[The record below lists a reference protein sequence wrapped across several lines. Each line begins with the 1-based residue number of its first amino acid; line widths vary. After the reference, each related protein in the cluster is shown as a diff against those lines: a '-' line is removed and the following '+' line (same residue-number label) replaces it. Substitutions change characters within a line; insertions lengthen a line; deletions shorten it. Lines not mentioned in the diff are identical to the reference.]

1 MHHLFGLV
9 LAQRDLS
16 RAGDLFS
23 LEDAEIEGSL
33 SEALEQIRTISSSA
47 DYQTNDNDQAVVEI
61 CITRITTAI
70 RETESIEK
78 HGKALVALWESC
90 LEHNLKPSGKDED
103 TPHAKIASDIMSCIL
118 QNYSRPSVMAL
129 AVPVAVKFLQR
140 GNKELCRNMSS
151 YLSLAAI
158 AEAELLAEH
167 TDAIVKSVLQG
178 NSLLLRVLP
187 ALYEKQPQP
196 MVHRLPELLALMGH
210 LQPSEQQHLLRL
222 LQLMARRKELGVLK
236 ECLLCLLGLVRD
248 PNHSDIILNIL
259 TEVSGYDPTALAAFL
274 PELKEIGESFP
285 HLIGQTAKIFG
296 AVGHVDEE
304 QARKCLMYLVNQL
317 ANMEHSFHHILLLE
331 IKSLTDTFSGILGTQ
346 SRDIYRMSNSFTAIA
361 KLLVRQLENSSSAS
375 ARTENDTDT
384 VSPVPLGNLKSVV
397 NGNEEDETLQEK
409 IQAFEEKINID
420 TSTPGSVRRYSLG
433 QVSKEERKD
442 MRFNRSKSLALHA
455 VRMKGV
461 NTDSGRDEEN
471 EDVTAGIS
479 FTEIYDSQENDKL
492 PFSVDAEE
500 MQLGNSLVSHQSIDC
515 TESEGS
521 PAPAGGEAQEGSMV
535 LGKGP
540 AECHDKLYLHLKE
553 NLGKVKT
560 YVMEMG
566 RRIPVPDHCVIEDT
580 VRSCVAK
587 LFFSC
592 PLKGHYCLYSKS
604 SFTLLSPQPPLWI
617 HIMFLFQQSLFAEP
631 LSMQSSS
638 VQVLKALWEKT
649 QLKGTHSFETA
660 MIQSTFPHQKDLD
673 HVQMHLEEVRF
684 FDLFGYS
691 EEAGAWQCFMCNNP
705 EKATEVNQDGQ
716 PLMEGKLKEKQVRW
730 KFIKR
735 WKTRYFTLAGN
746 QLLFRKGKST
756 TPMTAPLSSARCRVS
771 KWWPRSAGTAACPG
785 PSRSSPTAR
794 ATSSRPRMRR
804 ARRSGC
810 SASTLLSHRPR
821 RGRAERPPRTCR
833 AAVLSIPLLCTLH
846 ELPGVVGSC
855 WDMGGCGVAV
865 MLPEDPVLPS
875 VCR

>member
-1 MHHLFGLV
+1 MHQLFGMV
-9 LAQRDLS
+9 LAQKDLS

-33 SEALEQIRTISSSA
+33 SEALEQIRIISSAA

-70 RETESIEK
+70 RETASIEK
-78 HGKALVALWESC
+78 HGQALVALWESC

-118 QNYSRPSVMAL
+118 QNYNRPPVMAL

-158 AEAELLAEH
+158 AAADLLADH
-167 TDAIVKSVLQG
+167 TDSIVTSVLQG
-178 NSLLLRVLP
+178 NWMLLRVLP

-196 MVHRLPELLALMGH
+196 ITLHLGDLVALMAQ
-210 LQPSEQQHLLRL
+210 LEQTEQHHL
-222 LQLMARRKELGVLK
+222 LQLFQMVARKKELGVLQ
-236 ECLLCLLGLVRD
+236 ECVPFLLGHLRD
-248 PNHSDIILNIL
+248 PEHSDIILNIL
-259 TEVSGYDPTALAAFL
+259 LEIASYEPTALATSL
-274 PELKEIGESFP
+274 PQLKEIGEASP
-285 HLIGQTAKIFG
+285 SLIGQTAKIFG
-296 AVGHVDEE
+296 AVGHIDEE
-304 QARKCLMYLVNQL
+304 RARICLLYLVNQL

-331 IKSLTDTFSGILGTQ
+331 IKSLTDTFSSILGPQ
-346 SRDIYRMSNSFTAIA
+346 SREIYRMSNSFTAIA
-361 KLLVRQLENSSSAS
+361 KLLIQQLENSSRAG
-375 ARTENDTDT
+375 ARVENDTGTESAIPLDDLKAV
-384 VSPVPLGNLKSVV
+384 VSGK
-397 NGNEEDETLQEK
+397 EEDDKLQVK
-409 IQAFEEKINID
+409 IQAFEEKINVD
-420 TSTPGSVRRYSLG
+420 NSTPGSVRRYSLG

-455 VRMKGV
+455 GRVKGLSPE
-461 NTDSGRDEEN
+461 SGQEE
-471 EDVTAGIS
+471 ESGEMAAGIS
-479 FTEIYDSQENDKL
+479 FTDI
-492 PFSVDAEE
+492 FSSPEDDRVPLAEAT
-500 MQLGNSLVSHQSIDC
+500 QLGNALGSQQSLQD
-515 TESEGS
+515 TESPKEKPLEGS
-521 PAPAGGEAQEGSMV
+521 AEAARSPVEYQ
-535 LGKGP
+535 
-540 AECHDKLYLHLKE
+540 DKLYLHLKE
-553 NLGKVKT
+553 NLGRVKS
-560 YVMEMG
+560 YVTELG
-566 RRIPVPDHCVIEDT
+566 KRIPIPEQCVIEDT

-604 SFTLLSPQPPLWI
+604 SFTLISQQPPLWI

-631 LSMQSSS
+631 LSIESHS

-691 EEAGAWQCFMCNNP
+691 EEAGTWQCFMCNNP
-705 EKATEVNQDGQ
+705 EKATGVNEEGQ

-746 QLLFRKGKST
+746 QLLFRKGKAKDDPEECPIELSKVQSVRVVAKKRRDRSL
-756 TPMTAPLSSARCRVS
+756 PRAFEIFTATKSYVLKARDEKKAEEWLQCLNV
-771 KWWPRSAGTAACPG
+771 AV
-785 PSRSSPTAR
+785 AR
-794 ATSSRPRMRR
+794 ARERESQEATTS
-804 ARRSGC
+804 
-810 SASTLLSHRPR
+810 L
-821 RGRAERPPRTCR
+821 
-833 AAVLSIPLLCTLH
+833 
-846 ELPGVVGSC
+846 
-855 WDMGGCGVAV
+855 
-865 MLPEDPVLPS
+865 
-875 VCR
+875 

>member
-9 LAQRDLS
+9 LAQKDLS

-33 SEALEQIRTISSSA
+33 SEALEQIRVISSAA
-47 DYQTNDNDQAVVEI
+47 DYQTNNNDQAVVEI

-70 RETESIEK
+70 RETASIEK
-78 HGKALVALWESC
+78 HGRALVALWESC

-118 QNYSRPSVMAL
+118 QNYNRPPVMAL

-140 GNKELCRNMSS
+140 GNKELCRNMAS

-158 AEAELLAEH
+158 AKADLLADH

-178 NSLLLRVLP
+178 NWMLLRVLP
-187 ALYEKQPQP
+187 ALYEKQPRP
-196 MVHRLPELLALMGH
+196 INLRLRELVALMAQ
-210 LQPSEQQHLLRL
+210 LDQAEQHHLLRL
-222 LQLMARRKELGVLK
+222 FQIVARKKEPGVLN
-236 ECLLCLLGLVRD
+236 ECIPFLLGHLRD
-248 PNHSDIILNIL
+248 PHHSDVVLNIL
-259 TEVSGYDPTALAAFL
+259 VEISSYEPTALAAFL
-274 PELKEIGESFP
+274 PMLKEIGESFP
-285 HLIGQTAKIFG
+285 SLIGQTAKIFG
-296 AVGHVDEE
+296 AVGHIDEE
-304 QARKCLMYLVNQL
+304 RARTCLVYLVNQL

-331 IKSLTDTFSGILGTQ
+331 IKSLTDTFSRILGTQ

-361 KLLVRQLENSSSAS
+361 KLLGRQLENDSAS
-375 ARTENDTDT
+375 AARTDDTAT
-384 VSPVPLGNLKSVV
+384 ESPVPLDDLKSVM
-397 NGNEEDETLQEK
+397 NGNEEDEKLQVK
-409 IQAFEEKINID
+409 IQAFEEKINVD
-420 TSTPGSVRRYSLG
+420 SSTPGSARRYSLG

-461 NTDSGRDEEN
+461 NSESGQDEEN
-471 EDVTAGIS
+471 GEITAGIS
-479 FTEIYDSQENDKL
+479 FTEIYISQENDQL
-492 PFSVDAEE
+492 PFSVDTEA
-500 MQLGNSLVSHQSIDC
+500 MQVGNSLVSHQSIDY
-515 TESEGS
+515 TESADLPEPAKGQALEGS
-521 PAPAGGEAQEGSMV
+521 TEAVTSPVEYQ
-535 LGKGP
+535 
-540 AECHDKLYLHLKE
+540 DKLYLHLKE
-553 NLGKVKT
+553 NLGKVKA
-560 YVMEMG
+560 YVTEMG
-566 RRIPVPDHCVIEDT
+566 RKIPVPDQCVIEDT

-604 SFTLLSPQPPLWI
+604 SFTLTSRQPPLWI

-631 LSMQSSS
+631 LSIQSNS

-673 HVQMHLEEVRF
+673 HVRMHLEEVRF

-705 EKATEVNQDGQ
+705 EKATVVNQDGQ
-716 PLMEGKLKEKQVRW
+716 PLIEGKLKEKQVRW

-746 QLLFRKGKST
+746 QLLFRKGKSKDD
-756 TPMTAPLSSARCRVS
+756 PDDCPIELSKVQSVKVVAKKRRDRSLPRAFEIFTDS
-771 KWWPRSAGTAACPG
+771 KTYVFKAKDEKN
-785 PSRSSPTAR
+785 
-794 ATSSRPRMRR
+794 
-804 ARRSGC
+804 
-810 SASTLLSHRPR
+810 
-821 RGRAERPPRTCR
+821 AEEWLQC
-833 AAVLSIPLLCTLH
+833 IN
-846 ELPGVVGSC
+846 
-855 WDMGGCGVAV
+855 VAV
-865 MLPEDPVLPS
+865 AQARERESREATTYL
-875 VCR
+875 

>member
-9 LAQRDLS
+9 LAQKDLS

-33 SEALEQIRTISSSA
+33 SEALEQIRIISSSA

-70 RETESIEK
+70 RETASIEK

-118 QNYSRPSVMAL
+118 QNYNRPPVMAL

-158 AEAELLAEH
+158 AKADLLVDH
-167 TDAIVKSVLQG
+167 TDTIVQSVLQG
-178 NSLLLRVLP
+178 NLMLLRVLP

-196 MVHRLPELLALMGH
+196 INFHLRELVALMAQ
-210 LQPSEQQHLLRL
+210 LEQAEQHHLLRL
-222 LQLMARRKELGVLK
+222 FQIVARKKEPGVLK
-236 ECLLCLLGLVRD
+236 ECIPFLFGHLRD

-259 TEVSGYDPTALAAFL
+259 TEISSYEPTALATSL
-274 PELKEIGESFP
+274 PMLKEIGESFP
-285 HLIGQTAKIFG
+285 NLIGQTAKIFG
-296 AVGHVDEE
+296 AVGHIDEE
-304 QARKCLMYLVNQL
+304 QARTCLLYLVNQL

-361 KLLVRQLENSSSAS
+361 KLLGRQLENDSAS
-375 ARTENDTDT
+375 GARMENDTET
-384 VSPVPLGNLKSVV
+384 ESPVSLDDLKSVMS
-397 NGNEEDETLQEK
+397 GNEEDEKLQVK
-409 IQAFEEKINID
+409 IQAFEEKINVD

-433 QVSKEERKD
+433 QVPKEERKD
-442 MRFNRSKSLALHA
+442 VRFNRPKSLALHA

-461 NTDSGRDEEN
+461 SSESGQDEDN
-471 EDVTAGIS
+471 RVVAAGIS
-479 FTEIYDSQENDKL
+479 FTEIYISQENDKL
-492 PFSVDAEE
+492 PFSVDTEA
-500 MQLGNSLVSHQSIDC
+500 MQLGTSLVSHQSIDC
-515 TESEGS
+515 TASADLPASAEEALGGS
-521 PAPAGGEAQEGSMV
+521 AEAVRSPVEYQ
-535 LGKGP
+535 
-540 AECHDKLYLHLKE
+540 DKLYLHLKE
-553 NLGKVKT
+553 NLGKVKA
-560 YVMEMG
+560 YVTEMG
-566 RRIPVPDHCVIEDT
+566 RKIPIPDQCVIEDS

-604 SFTLLSPQPPLWI
+604 SFTLVSRQPPLWI
-617 HIMFLFQQSLFAEP
+617 HLMFLFQQSLFAEP
-631 LSMQSSS
+631 LSIQSNS

-691 EEAGAWQCFMCNNP
+691 EEAGTWQCFMCNHP
-705 EKATEVNQDGQ
+705 EKATVLNQDGQ

-746 QLLFRKGKST
+746 QLLFRKGKSKDD
-756 TPMTAPLSSARCRVS
+756 PDDCPIELSKVQSVKVVAKKRRDRSLPRAFEIFTDS
-771 KWWPRSAGTAACPG
+771 KTYVFKAKDEKN
-785 PSRSSPTAR
+785 
-794 ATSSRPRMRR
+794 
-804 ARRSGC
+804 
-810 SASTLLSHRPR
+810 
-821 RGRAERPPRTCR
+821 AEEWLQC
-833 AAVLSIPLLCTLH
+833 IN
-846 ELPGVVGSC
+846 
-855 WDMGGCGVAV
+855 VAV
-865 MLPEDPVLPS
+865 AQARERESREATTYL
-875 VCR
+875 

>member
-23 LEDAEIEGSL
+23 LDDAEIEGSL
-33 SEALEQIRTISSSA
+33 SEALEQIRIISSSA

-158 AEAELLAEH
+158 AEAELLADH

-196 MVHRLPELLALMGH
+196 MVHHLPELLALMGH
-210 LQPSEQQHLLRL
+210 LQPAEQHHLLRL

-236 ECLLCLLGLVRD
+236 ECIPCLLGLVRD

-259 TEVSGYDPTALAAFL
+259 TEVSGYDPTALAEFL
-274 PELKEIGESFP
+274 PELKEIGETFP
-285 HLIGQTAKIFG
+285 HLVGQMAKIFG

-304 QARKCLMYLVNQL
+304 QARKCLMYLVDQL

-346 SRDIYRMSNSFTAIA
+346 SRDIYRMSNSFSAIA
-361 KLLVRQLENSSSAS
+361 KLLVRQLESSSTPS

-384 VSPVPLGNLKSVV
+384 ESPVPLGNLKSVV
-397 NGNEEDETLQEK
+397 NGNEEDEKLQVK
-409 IQAFEEKINID
+409 IQAFEEKITID
-420 TSTPGSVRRYSLG
+420 ASTPGSVRRYSLG

-461 NTDSGRDEEN
+461 NADSGQDEEN
-471 EDVTAGIS
+471 GDVTAGIS
-479 FTEIYDSQENDKL
+479 FTEIYISQENDKL

-515 TESEGS
+515 TELEGS
-521 PAPAGGEAQEGSMV
+521 PAPAGGEAQEGSTEV
-535 LGKGP
+535 GKGP

-553 NLGKVKT
+553 NLGKVKA

-631 LSMQSSS
+631 LSMQSSP

-660 MIQSTFPHQKDLD
+660 MIQSTFPHQKAQDLD

-746 QLLFRKGKST
+746 QLLFRKGKSDD
-756 TPMTAPLSSARCRVS
+756 PDDCPIELSKVQSVKVVAKKRRDRSLPRAFEIFTDS
-771 KWWPRSAGTAACPG
+771 KSYVFKAKDEK
-785 PSRSSPTAR
+785 
-794 ATSSRPRMRR
+794 
-804 ARRSGC
+804 
-810 SASTLLSHRPR
+810 STEEWLQ
-821 RGRAERPPRTCR
+821 C
-833 AAVLSIPLLCTLH
+833 IN
-846 ELPGVVGSC
+846 
-855 WDMGGCGVAV
+855 VAV
-865 MLPEDPVLPS
+865 AQAKERESREATTYL
-875 VCR
+875 